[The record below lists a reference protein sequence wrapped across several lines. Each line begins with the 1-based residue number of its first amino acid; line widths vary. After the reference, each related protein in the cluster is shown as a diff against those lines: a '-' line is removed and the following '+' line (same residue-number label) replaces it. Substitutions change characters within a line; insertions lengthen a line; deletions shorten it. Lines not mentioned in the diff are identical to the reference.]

1 MAKINLV
8 KEILQHDDDEII
20 EFLAEEASAIKAT
33 YLKAAKVN
41 TPEALYSIAADITIL
56 HSVLSQLDR
65 RNKERKL
72 Q

>member
-8 KEILQHDDDEII
+8 AEVLKHDDEEII
-20 EFLAEEASAIKAT
+20 EFLAEEAAAVKAT
-33 YLKAAKVN
+33 YLKAAKSN
-41 TPEALYSIAADITIL
+41 TPEALYSIAVDITIL

-65 RNKERKL
+65 RNKERRI